1 MDIGMTG
8 KRIKEAR
15 ERRNI
20 TQEELADMINMS
32 ATHISV
38 IERGIKVPKLDTFVA
53 IANALEISCD
63 ELLSDSIEHPK
74 FIIPDEVSKAITN
87 LSPKDRNKIIKMIKI
102 YVEE

>member
-15 ERRNI
+15 ERKNI
-20 TQEELADMINMS
+20 TQEELADLINMS

-53 IANALEISCD
+53 IANALGISCD
-63 ELLSDSIEHPK
+63 ELLIDSIEHPS
-74 FIIPDEVSKAITN
+74 IVVPDELSKAITN
-87 LSPKDRNKIIKMIKI
+87 LSPKDRNKIIKMIRI
-102 YVEE
+102 YIEE